1 MGADCE
7 NIQLH
12 FCRLEKKRKYNHS
25 DSIPQSVR
33 KKEKQ
38 YISSMAAPSPI
49 LTVTELTRKIKQ
61 ILEGGFSS
69 VALQGE
75 LSNVKVH
82 TSGHMYFS
90 LKDEGAQISGV
101 MWRSRVPS
109 LTFAPEDGTKV
120 VVTGRVTVY
129 EPRGQYQIDASSMRP
144 LGVGELQV
152 AFEKLKQKL
161 AAEGLFD
168 SARKKPLPEFPMRI
182 GLVTSETGAAYHDML
197 TVFRRR
203 FPALTVVL
211 RPARVQGTG
220 AAEDI
225 ARAIGE
231 FNELGGLDVLI
242 VGRGGGSLED
252 LWAFNEE
259 IVARAIAKS
268 RIPVISAVGHE
279 VDFTIADFVADLRAP
294 TPTAAAELAVPDR
307 RRLLEVL
314 GESFY
319 TMRAHVASL
328 IEDHRLHVRS
338 LLGSY
343 AFNRPVDLLRQ
354 SSQRFDEAT
363 RTLISTTDHRH
374 ALARARVI
382 ALQQR
387 FASLDPR
394 LVLKRGYAIVS
405 RDGRFVDGRAM
416 LRSGDVI
423 DVEFHDG
430 SVRSRVIDKE

>member
-1 MGADCE
+1 MV
-7 NIQLH
+7 NL
-12 FCRLEKKRKYNHS
+12 
-25 DSIPQSVR
+25 
-33 KKEKQ
+33 
-38 YISSMAAPSPI
+38 SPI

-61 ILEGGFSS
+61 ILESGFSS
-69 VALQGE
+69 ITLQGE
-75 LSNVKVH
+75 LSNVKLH

-129 EPRGQYQIDASSMRP
+129 EPRGQYQIDAASMRP

-161 AAEGLFD
+161 AAEGLFE

-182 GLVTSETGAAYHDML
+182 GIVTSETGAALHDML
-197 TVFRRR
+197 TGFRRR
-203 FPALTVVL
+203 FPAVTVIL
-211 RPARVQGTG
+211 RPSKVQGAG

-225 ARAIGE
+225 ARGIAD
-231 FNELGGLDVLI
+231 FNEHGGVDVLI

-259 IVARAIAKS
+259 IVARAIAAS

-294 TPTAAAELAVPDR
+294 TPTAAAELAVPEQ

-314 GESFY
+314 RESFY
-319 TMRAHVASL
+319 TMRGHVASL
-328 IEDHRLHVRS
+328 IEDHRTHIRN

-354 SSQRFDEAT
+354 SNQRFDEAT
-363 RTLISTTDHRH
+363 RTLKSTTDHQY
-374 ALARARVI
+374 ALVRARAT

-394 LVLKRGYAIVS
+394 QVLKRGYAIVS
-405 RDGRFVDGRAM
+405 RDGRFVTGRGM
-416 LRSGDVI
+416 LQSGDLI

-430 SVRSRVIDKE
+430 EVRSRVIDEE